1 MIKNHVLLT
10 SIKRTVYLISFFALT
25 LHSCSI
31 FKGGGRSDAQAQQE
45 MQNRQNKAIDKEVE
59 KYDKLYKDQT
69 ERQGEDQKKMIK
81 KSRKKPKQMNS
92 PKMKK
97 PKKKKKKRMGLKA
110 NERSFFLWRWL
121 GI

>member
-1 MIKNHVLLT
+1 MLKNHT
-10 SIKRTVYLISFFALT
+10 SFTTAKKVIVIISFLALT
-25 LHSCSI
+25 FHSCGL
-31 FKGGGRSDAQAQQE
+31 FNGGGRSNAKAQKE
-45 MQNRQNKAIDKEVE
+45 MQKRQNKAIDEEVE

-69 ERQGEDQKKMIK
+69 DRQGQDQQKMIK
-81 KSRKKPKQMNS
+81 KSRKKPKHMNS

-97 PKKKKKKRMGLKA
+97 PKKKKKKRMGIKA